1 MDKAHKNLIKKLP
14 LIAILRGVRP
24 EECLEIGY
32 ELFNVGFRILEI
44 PLNSPEA
51 FKSIEKLVLKLNE
64 EVIIGA
70 GTIFNIKQL
79 QTLFDAGGKLA
90 VMLHVDVKIIEMANK
105 LNITVRHPPSN
116 WDNLGVHI
124 GVYQP

>member
-1 MDKAHKNLIKKLP
+1 MDKVHNNLIKKLP

-24 EECLEIGY
+24 NESLEISY
-32 ELFNVGFRILEI
+32 ELVNVGFSIIEI

-51 FKSIEKLVLKLNE
+51 FKSIEKLVQKLKE

-90 VMLHVDVKIIEMANK
+90 VMPHVDVKIIEMANK